1 MAEYYRILSY
11 LYRYDKKIKADC
23 KGFVKAEQ
31 KRNGLKITLQ
41 IDDERLME
49 EMRLELCFYEKGP
62 DEWKIRKLDTLSPAR
77 HHEETVR
84 FYPVEQ
90 MPEAFDIK
98 KQYGVLL
105 FYQDYFFYGSVWIGD
120 EIPVEELLRAHLSAL
135 NPEYEPVQSPEA
147 VPVPNP
153 EPAPNLEHMPKA
165 GRESALEP
173 ESERKPEPG
182 WEPVA
187 EAEPELQREP
197 ELEPVPGAE
206 PEAVPESESRQIPGL
221 ETQTDR
227 MQTPELEQ
235 KPEWETVSEPEA
247 VPGSEPETV
256 PESEAPMEL
265 QPKSER
271 TMKPQ
276 PDEEIS
282 TDGEDLLTKM
292 WIDTEN
298 KPRPVDNIFNPA
310 FRSGYQIDREQL
322 GDFSPEA
329 RKLADNQFLEKGYA
343 MYHHLLAGKVMYA
356 GKERY
361 CVGVPGIYENRERY
375 MAQLYQ
381 FPVFLSM
388 TENRIKTGGFRYWL
402 HLLQE

>member
-11 LYRYDKKIKADC
+11 LYRYDKKIKTDC

-62 DEWKIRKLDTLSPAR
+62 DKWKIRKLDTLSPAR

-98 KQYGVLL
+98 KQYGILL

-120 EIPVEELLRAHLSAL
+120 EIPVEELLRVHPSAL
-135 NPEYEPVQSPEA
+135 NPEYEPVQSPGS

-153 EPAPNLEHMPKA
+153 EPAPNPEHMPKA
-165 GRESALEP
+165 GRGSALEP
-173 ESERKPEPG
+173 ESEWKPEPG
-182 WEPVA
+182 WEPA
-187 EAEPELQREP
+187 TEAEPKLQREP
-197 ELEPVPGAE
+197 EPEPVSGSE
-206 PEAVPESESRQIPGL
+206 PEAVPESEAS
-221 ETQTDR
+221 
-227 MQTPELEQ
+227 
-235 KPEWETVSEPEA
+235 
-247 VPGSEPETV
+247 
-256 PESEAPMEL
+256 MEL

-388 TENRIKTGGFRYWL
+388 TENRIKTGGFGYWL